1 MPKEEITMKTKPG
14 TTQSNCASNLMFS
27 HLSRQVEETTEL
39 TAPRAYLTVKRF
51 AGSDGHET
59 WRH

>member
-1 MPKEEITMKTKPG
+1 MKTKPG

-39 TAPRAYLTVKRF
+39 TAPRAYLTVKRL